1 MTTVTTLAKRCAVF
15 CFALGVGLGS
25 LFAAAPVAN
34 EYLQDDAT
42 IDGRQIN
49 FFTDGNEQ
57 VAVVNGDFRFEVGRR
72 VISGNQGVVWINT
85 LGKTAAARHD
95 ITIYVNGNARIDD
108 IDSSTTDEMM
118 LVRVH
123 IEGLVTAKSTA
134 VTSNKSLLNSGL
146 YRKARQTRIEELQM
160 LAAAKKR
167 ASSQGMKIEE
177 KSLVVRKSAQPE
189 ANETPAAERTEQ
201 NAEKAAEIPLA
212 VTGEKPSKLAAE
224 TAPASKAGQTT
235 GGEPSPISVEM
246 AGVKEG
252 KEATPPA
259 SVNFEATK
267 GIEVLKD
274 PEDPNKR
281 IIVSKGPVYISQ
293 GPPKSYQHIE
303 LQAQSAVVFTQTKA
317 VGPESDEKVPYA
329 PKLVGAGVN
338 DNETVTGVYLDG
350 DVIISR
356 GERKLMGK
364 TAYYDFIEQKA
375 LVLKPVFRTIQEQ
388 RNIPIYIRATEARML
403 GPREIAFNNAIV
415 STSDFKTPEYSINSK
430 NVKFRD
436 ETVYDDNGERLS
448 ANRYAVDY
456 DNSTFEVRGVPIFF
470 LPPGQST
477 FEQEHTALRSVAVG
491 HEGNLGFG
499 AESKWFLFRLLGIV
513 KPKWLDAMLT
523 VSGYEKGAVLG
534 VDYDYA
540 QQEGN
545 RQFSG
550 YGLLYGTYDTNKYDE
565 FGQDNKQL
573 VEHDMRGRILMRHKE
588 YLPKDWEISAEFSYL
603 SDSNYLQEYFA
614 DEYYTGKEQENLV
627 YVKKQR
633 DNWAIT
639 GLVNARLNDFLSQT
653 ESLPEVAAFL
663 IGQPILDDTMTFY
676 SENRVGGKRWAY
688 SSESP
693 TTSDGAEYANQD
705 SSNTM
710 FRGDTRQEVS
720 LPLRVDTPYGP
731 LNVAPY
737 LVGRVTGWSDTL
749 PSESGGTRP
758 YIQAGVRSNMSFWRV
773 YNNAKSRLFD
783 VNRLRHVITPEVVF
797 YTSAAGG
804 PSQEDLY
811 QLDEGIENINDT
823 TGVLL
828 SLKQRL
834 ETKRGAPGQERTVD
848 WMRLNIDFAWFDKNA
863 EYTPGNGTFYFDR
876 PEDSIA
882 RRYVGF
888 DYSWNISDRTVLM
901 ADAKYDI
908 EEGRLDI
915 ANVGIAIQR
924 DPRLSY
930 FAGFRYIQELEAAV
944 GTVGFDYVINKK
956 YSIRA
961 MEQYDFKFDDGNNLG
976 TSFMIV
982 RRFPR
987 WNVGVDFSYD
997 NRETGEDAVT
1007 VMLMLWPEGIPEA
1020 RLGGG
1025 RYNLLSQSNKN

>member
-15 CFALGVGLGS
+15 CFALGIGIGS
-25 LFAAAPVAN
+25 IFAAAPAAN
-34 EYLQDDAT
+34 DYLQDDAT
-42 IDGRQIN
+42 ISGRQIN
-49 FFTDGNEQ
+49 FFNDGNEQ
-57 VAVVNGDFRFEVGRR
+57 VAVVNGDFRFEVGQRT
-72 VISGNQGVVWINT
+72 ISGNQGVVWINS
-85 LGKTAAARHD
+85 LGKTATARHD
-95 ITIYVNGNARIDD
+95 ITIYVNGDARIDD
-108 IDSSTTDEMM
+108 IDSTTTDEMM
-118 LVRVH
+118 LIRVH
-123 IEGLVTAKSTA
+123 VEGRVAAKGDVS
-134 VTSNKSLLNSGL
+134 SKSLVNSGL
-146 YRKARQTRIEELQM
+146 YRQARKTRNEELQM
-160 LAAAKKR
+160 LSAAKRR
-167 ASSQGMKIEE
+167 ANSQGMKLEE

-189 ANETPAAERTEQ
+189 ETAAKSAPAENGE
-201 NAEKAAEIPLA
+201 EIPLA
-212 VTGEKPSKLAAE
+212 VTSEKPAVLAGE
-224 TAPASKAGQTT
+224 TAPAAPETAPQKKVATT
-235 GGEPSPISVEM
+235 GGEPSPLSVAASGE
-246 AGVKEG
+246 KEG
-252 KEATPPA
+252 QEATPPA
-259 SVNFEATK
+259 SVNFQATK

-281 IIVSKGPVYISQ
+281 IIVSKGPIYISQ

-303 LQAQSAVVFTQTKA
+303 LQAQSAVVFTQANA

-329 PKLVGAGVN
+329 PRLVGAGVN

-350 DVIISR
+350 DVIIAR

-364 TAYYDFIEQKA
+364 SAYYDFVEQKA
-375 LVLKPVFRTIQEQ
+375 LVLKPVFRTVQEQ
-388 RNIPIYIRATEARML
+388 RNIPIYIRANEARML
-403 GPREIAFNNAIV
+403 GPREIEFTNAIV

-430 NVKFRD
+430 NAKFRD
-436 ETVYDDNGERLS
+436 ETVYDDTGERLS

-456 DNSTFEVRGVPIFF
+456 GNSTFAVRGVPIFF
-470 LPPGQST
+470 LPPGHSE
-477 FEQEHTALRSVAVG
+477 FEQEHTALRTISVG
-491 HEGNLGFG
+491 HEGNLGYG

-513 KPKWLDAMLT
+513 KPKWLDALLT

-534 VDYDYA
+534 IDYDYA

-550 YGLLYGTYDTNKYDE
+550 YGLLYGTYDTNKDDQ
-565 FGQDNKQL
+565 FGKDNKVP
-573 VEHDMRGRILMRHKE
+573 VEHDLRGRILMRHKE
-588 YLPKDWEISAEFSYL
+588 YLPKDWELSAEFSYL
-603 SDSNYLQEYFA
+603 SDANYLREYFA
-614 DEYYTGKEQENLV
+614 DEYYTGKDQENLV
-627 YVKKQR
+627 YAKKQR

-653 ESLPEVAAFL
+653 ESLPEVAAYL
-663 IGQPILDDTMTFY
+663 IGQPLLNDTMTFY

-693 TTSDGAEYANQD
+693 MTNDGAIYPDQE

-710 FRGDTRQEVS
+710 FRGDTRQEIAM
-720 LPLRVDTPYGP
+720 PLSVDTPVGV
-731 LNVAPY
+731 LNLAPY

-749 PSESGGTRP
+749 PYDSGDTRP
-758 YIQAGVRSNMSFWRV
+758 YIQTGIRSNMSFWRV
-773 YNNAKSRLFD
+773 YNNARSRLFD

-804 PSQEDLY
+804 AGPQDLY
-811 QLDEGIENINDT
+811 QLDQGIENINDT

-834 ETKRGAPGQERTVD
+834 ETKRGAPGQERSVE
-848 WMRLNIDFAWFDKNA
+848 WMRLNVDFAWFNKND
-863 EYTPGNGTFYFDR
+863 EYTPGDGTFYFDR
-876 PEDSIA
+876 PENSIA
-882 RRYVGF
+882 RRYIGF
-888 DYSWNISDRTVLM
+888 DYSWNVSDRTVLM

-908 EEGRLDI
+908 ENSRLDI
-915 ANVGIAIQR
+915 ANIGIAVQR

-930 FAGFRYIQELEAAV
+930 YAGFRYIQELQAAV
-944 GTVGFDYVINKK
+944 GTVGFDYIINKK

-961 MEQYDFKFDDGNNLG
+961 MEQYDFKFDDGSNLG
-976 TSFMIV
+976 TSFMII

-987 WNVGVDFSYD
+987 WNVGLDFSYD

-1007 VMLMLWPEGIPEA
+1007 VMLMLWPEGLPEA